1 MIANTSAAT
10 IGGRSAFSSHRFRR
24 KDVLMNLRYAALAL
38 PLVLGLACAEQPT
51 APDARTASPGPI
63 MQAKQKG
70 TGLVLNSVTGLALP
84 LIGSLGTVNID
95 QAVITNFAIIENTVG
110 QIVGVQADGVLQ
122 LTGGVLGTD
131 VLTENFNTTVSVTS
145 SGPGQCD
152 LITIDLGQ
160 IHVDALVANVD
171 VPAATLTGKGSCA
184 VGSLLCNLG
193 QALSGL
199 TGGITGLVNALNNQI

>member
-51 APDARTASPGPI
+51 APDTRAASPGPL

-84 LIGSLGTVNID
+84 LIGSLGDVTID
-95 QAVITNFAIIENTVG
+95 QAVITNFALIENTVG
-110 QIVGVQADGVLQ
+110 QIVGLQADGVLQ
-122 LTGGVLGTD
+122 LTGGALGTD
-131 VLTENFNTTVSVTS
+131 VVSQNFSSTVSVTS

-152 LITIDLGQ
+152 I
-160 IHVDALVANVD
+160 V
-171 VPAATLTGKGSCA
+171 TL
-184 VGSLLCNLG
+184 
-193 QALSGL
+193 
-199 TGGITGLVNALNNQI
+199 